1 MGNPG
6 VMPWVSHFYI
16 YILDRPEAIPFPLA
30 YFVLKHS
37 FQIFSDRKNKLL
49 AI

>member
-16 YILDRPEAIPFPLA
+16 YTLDRPGAIPFPLA

-37 FQIFSDRKNKLL
+37 FQIFSDCKNKLL